1 MNNLEPLLESLTRRL
16 RLGPRRLKAVMQSV
30 PLGQGFSER
39 LARALRLRVDLP
51 AAELERLPKQGPML
65 LVCNRPYGLLEA
77 CALWPLLRERRA
89 DLLVLEDALMEAG
102 GEPATLA
109 PGGYFE
115 RLAAAERH
123 LAGGGAV
130 LAMVGRALGRGR
142 LDGAADKAEA
152 RSLARLARHA
162 SAGVQVI
169 HLSGGRR
176 RRWLRAFG
184 LDKPG
189 LRRLALSPAFGGL
202 GPRLEARLGTVLQP
216 QRLQA
221 MPQEADAGE
230 LLALR
235 IWLLAHRGRLVAASS
250 SWSRRLRLWRQRPLA
265 SPLPPDLLEREL
277 EALPEE
283 SKLAVSGDLECWVA
297 EAGQIPSLL
306 REIGRLREETFRAVG
321 EGTGQPVDLDRFDQH
336 YNHLFLWHRRQRRL
350 VGAYRFTPMDRAL
363 GLHGLEGLYTHTLL
377 RFKPELINELDPA
390 LELGR
395 SFVVPDFQ
403 RSYAPLLLLWKGLG
417 GWVAAHPRY
426 RRLFGVVSM
435 SAEYQPLSRELV
447 ASFIKQ
453 HLYRGD
459 LARLTRPRRPY
470 GPAYAESKH
479 DPLTWRLG
487 ARMEEMSDWVA
498 ELEPDGK
505 GVPVLF
511 RQYAKLGGVFF
522 GFNLDPAFG
531 DALDGLVS
539 VDLLK
544 TDERMLARTMGADAA
559 ARFLDWHQAK
569 VAR

>member
-1 MNNLEPLLESLTRRL
+1 MTSLEPLMESLTKRL
-16 RLGPRRLKAVMQSV
+16 RLGPRRLEAVMQSV

-39 LARALRLRVDLP
+39 LARALRLKLDLP

-65 LVCNRPYGLLEA
+65 LLCNRPYGLLEA
-77 CALWPLLRERRA
+77 CALWPCLRERRP

-102 GEPATLA
+102 GEEASLA
-109 PGGYFE
+109 PGGFFE

-123 LAGGGAV
+123 LAQGGAV
-130 LAMVGRALGRGR
+130 LALLGRSLGRGR
-142 LDGAADKAEA
+142 LDGPADRAEA
-152 RSLARLARHA
+152 RSLARLARQA

-169 HLSGGRR
+169 HLTGGRR

-221 MPQEADAGE
+221 LPQEADAAE

-235 IWLLAHRGRLVAASS
+235 VWLLAHRGRLVAASTT
-250 SWSRRLRLWRQRPLA
+250 WSQRLRQWRQRPLA
-265 SPLPPDLLEREL
+265 SPLPADLLEREL
-277 EALPEE
+277 EALP
-283 SKLAVSGDLECWVA
+283 STARLAVSGEMECWVA
-297 EAGQIPSLL
+297 EAAQIPSLL

-321 EGTGQPVDLDRFDQH
+321 EGTGQPLDLDRFDQH
-336 YNHLFLWHRRQRRL
+336 YNHLFLWQRRERRV

-363 GLHGLEGLYTHTLL
+363 GLFGLEGLYTHTLL
-377 RFKPELINELDPA
+377 RFKPELLNELDPA

-395 SFVVPDFQ
+395 SFVVPEFQ

-417 GWVAAHPRY
+417 AWVAAHPRY

-470 GPAYAESKH
+470 GPAYTASKH

-487 ARMEEMSDWVA
+487 ARLEEMNDWVA

-522 GFNLDPAFG
+522 GFNVDPAFG

-544 TDERMLARTMGADAA
+544 TDERMLARTMGTEAAERYLGWHQTRA
-559 ARFLDWHQAK
+559 AR
-569 VAR
+569 